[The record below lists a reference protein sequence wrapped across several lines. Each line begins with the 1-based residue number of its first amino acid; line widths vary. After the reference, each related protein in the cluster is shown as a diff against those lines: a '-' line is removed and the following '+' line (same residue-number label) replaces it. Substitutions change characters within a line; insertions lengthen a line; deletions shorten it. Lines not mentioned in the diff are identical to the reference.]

1 MIRAETRG
9 RALFLCLD
17 RAGKRNA
24 LDRALCEAL
33 LTALRRAGEDD
44 AVAAV
49 VLAGEG
55 AGFCAGAD
63 LDEMRALS
71 ADLPARDARRAL
83 TAALLQAPA
92 AVPKPVVAAVQG
104 GAIGSGASLALA
116 CDAVVLA
123 QDARFAW
130 PEARHGIAPTL
141 VAPPPLAHLGPKLAF
156 ELLATGRV
164 VGAEEALALGLAN
177 RVVPRDR
184 LLEEAG
190 ALAEACA
197 QLPPAGLAEFKR
209 MVYRGQGAAA

>member
-1 MIRAETRG
+1 MIRSETRG
-9 RALFLCLD
+9 RVLLLSLG
-17 RAGKRNA
+17 RPEKRNA
-24 LDRALCEAL
+24 LDRVLCEAL
-33 LTALRRAGEDD
+33 LAALRQAGEDD
-44 AVAAV
+44 AVAGV

-71 ADLPARDARRAL
+71 ADPPARDSRRAL
-83 TAALLQAPA
+83 TAALLRAPA

-116 CDAVVLA
+116 CDAVVMA
-123 QDARFAW
+123 EDARFAW

-156 ELLATGRV
+156 ELLTTGRV
-164 VGAEEALALGLAN
+164 VGAGEALALHLAN

-184 LLEEAG
+184 LSEEAG
-190 ALAEACA
+190 ALAEACGK
-197 QLPPAGLAEFKR
+197 LPPAGLMEFKR
-209 MVYRGQGAAA
+209 MVPRNQGDAA